1 MRKYSLF
8 SKKRTVMQIYIY
20 REDFFYNKILST
32 SKSLVEEIQKD
43 KDKYYTK
50 RKIPKKNGFRTINCL
65 EKNSALSKIQQSI
78 RINFLNTVSIP
89 NYVFGFVSGQSYS
102 DYLKPHVRRKY
113 FLRLDIKNFFENIT
127 IDTLESVFSYYFRL
141 NDNTNN
147 EELLL
152 FIDLVTLDGKLPQG
166 AITSPAVSNIVFRQ
180 LDIRINKYCKKF
192 NIIYSRYADDLL
204 FSSDNNFLHND
215 FFIKKIKYIL
225 SARGFEINKHKIRYD
240 QDSISLNG
248 FVIEDNIRI
257 SRSKLKGL
265 SNVLFIIDKHKN
277 DFDMTKVLFDINNS
291 GLSREMENEYTLQNY
306 LAGYRAFLLQFL
318 DSENP
323 EDHNYKK
330 ISKYIT
336 RIQNSIELL
345 RG

>member
-1 MRKYSLF
+1 
-8 SKKRTVMQIYIY
+8 MQIYIY
-20 REDFFYNKILST
+20 REDFFYNKILAT
-32 SKSLVEEIQKD
+32 SKSLVEEILKD
-43 KDKYYTK
+43 KSKYYSK
-50 RKIPKKNGFRTINCL
+50 RRIPKKNGFRTINCL

-78 RINFLNTVSIP
+78 RTNFLNTISIP
-89 NYVFGFVSGQSYS
+89 NYVYGFVSGQSYS

-113 FLRLDIKNFFENIT
+113 YLRLDIKNFFENIT
-127 IDTLESVFSYYFRL
+127 NDTLESVFSYYFRL
-141 NDNTNN
+141 NNNTNN

-152 FIDLVTLDGKLPQG
+152 FIDLITLDGKLPQG
-166 AITSPAVSNIVFRQ
+166 AITSPTISNIVFRQ

-192 NIIYSRYADDLL
+192 NINYSRYADDLL

-225 SARGFEINKHKIRYD
+225 STRGFEINKHKIRYD
-240 QDSISLNG
+240 QESISLNG
-248 FVIEDNIRI
+248 FVIEDNIRL

-265 SNVLFIIDKHKN
+265 SNTLFIIDKHRSN
-277 DFDMTKVLFDINNS
+277 FDITKILSDINNS
-291 GLSREMENEYTLQNY
+291 ELNREIKNKYSLLNY

-318 DSENP
+318 DRENP
-323 EDHNYKK
+323 EDYYNKK
-330 ISKYIT
+330 ISKYVT

>member
-1 MRKYSLF
+1 
-8 SKKRTVMQIYIY
+8 MQIYIY
-20 REDFFYNKILST
+20 REDFFYNKILAT
-32 SKSLVEEIQKD
+32 SKSLVEEILKD
-43 KDKYYTK
+43 KSKYYTK

-78 RINFLNTVSIP
+78 RINFLNTISIP
-89 NYVFGFVSGQSYS
+89 NYVYGFVSGQSYS

-113 FLRLDIKNFFENIT
+113 YLRLDIKNFFENIT
-127 IDTLESVFSYYFRL
+127 NDTLESVFSYYFRL
-141 NDNTNN
+141 NDNKNN

-152 FIDLVTLDGKLPQG
+152 LIDLITLDGKLPQG
-166 AITSPAVSNIVFRQ
+166 AITSPTISNIVFRQ

-192 NIIYSRYADDLL
+192 NINYSRYADDLL
-204 FSSDNNFLHND
+204 FSTDNKFLHND

-225 SARGFEINKHKIRYD
+225 STRGFELNKHKIRYD

-265 SNVLFIIDKHKN
+265 SSTLFIIDKHRSN
-277 DFDMTKVLFDINNS
+277 FDITKLLSDINNS
-291 GLSREMENEYTLQNY
+291 GLNREIKNKYSLLNY

-318 DSENP
+318 DRENP
-323 EDHNYKK
+323 EEYYNKKVSNYV
-330 ISKYIT
+330 I

>member
-1 MRKYSLF
+1 
-8 SKKRTVMQIYIY
+8 MQIYIY
-20 REDFFYNKILST
+20 REDFFYNKILTT
-32 SKSLVEEIQKD
+32 SKSLVEEILKD
-43 KDKYYTK
+43 KSKYYAK
-50 RKIPKKNGFRTINCL
+50 RRIPKKNGFRTINCL

-78 RINFLNTVSIP
+78 RVNFLNTISIP
-89 NYVFGFVSGQSYS
+89 NYVYGFVSGQSYS

-127 IDTLESVFSYYFRL
+127 NDTLESVFSYYFRL
-141 NDNTNN
+141 NDNGNN

-166 AITSPAVSNIVFRQ
+166 AITSPTISNIVFRQ

-192 NIIYSRYADDLL
+192 NINYSRYADDLL
-204 FSSDNNFLHND
+204 FSSDNKFLHND

-225 SARGFEINKHKIRYD
+225 STMRFEINKQKIRYD

-248 FVIEDNIRI
+248 FVIEDSIRL

-265 SNVLFIIDKHKN
+265 SNTLFIIDKHRSN
-277 DFDMTKVLFDINNS
+277 FDITKLLSDINNS
-291 GLSREMENEYTLQNY
+291 GLNREIENKYSLLNY
-306 LAGYRAFLLQFL
+306 LVGYRAFLLQFL
-318 DSENP
+318 DRENP
-323 EDHNYKK
+323 EDYYNKK
-330 ISKYIT
+330 ISKCVN

>member
-1 MRKYSLF
+1 M
-8 SKKRTVMQIYIY
+8 
-20 REDFFYNKILST
+20 
-32 SKSLVEEIQKD
+32 
-43 KDKYYTK
+43 
-50 RKIPKKNGFRTINCL
+50 
-65 EKNSALSKIQQSI
+65 
-78 RINFLNTVSIP
+78 SIP
-89 NYVFGFVSGQSYS
+89 NYVYGFVSGQSYI
-102 DYLKPHVRRKY
+102 DYLKPHVKRKY

-127 IDTLESVFSYYFRL
+127 NDTLESVFSYYFRL

-166 AITSPAVSNIVFRQ
+166 AITSPTISNIVFRE

-192 NIIYSRYADDLL
+192 NINYSRYADDLL

-225 SARGFEINKHKIRYD
+225 STRGFKINKHKIRYD

-248 FVIEDNIRI
+248 FVIEDNIRL

-265 SNVLFIIDKHKN
+265 SNILFIIDKHKSN
-277 DFDMTKVLFDINNS
+277 FDMTKVLSDINTSELN
-291 GLSREMENEYTLQNY
+291 REIKNEYSLLNY

-318 DSENP
+318 DRENP
-323 EDHNYKK
+323 KDYNNKK
-330 ISKYIT
+330 ISKYVT